1 LPGHSD
7 SFPSKDIKVPTDLD
21 QNPPRDAIAVQP
33 WIEDPHGRSLLDLLL
48 ALAERKWFIL
58 TMTFAGGL
66 AMTVIAFLLPPMYT
80 ATASIMPPQQ
90 QQSAASA
97 LLGQLGP
104 LASAAGGGLGMKTP
118 ADIYVAIL
126 GSRTIADHLIQSFN
140 LRQLYDVPT
149 VLDARKVLAKRSR
162 ISGGREPLIKVAV
175 EDRDPKRAAALANA
189 YLEELS
195 RQNGRLALTE
205 SAQRRLFFERQLDAQ
220 KKSLADA
227 EAALKATQE
236 RTGVLQVTAQV
247 ESVIGN
253 MARLRAAIT
262 GREVALSSLESAATP
277 LNPEVVRQKA
287 ELATLREQLQ
297 KLEATSD
304 PVGRGDTMIPASL
317 VPKVGLEYVRAVRD
331 LKYNETLFELLLKQY
346 EAARIDEAKE
356 APVIQVVDSA
366 VPPERRSWPSRK
378 GFGFGGAFGCGV
390 LGCLIVFVNSRVHSP
405 QDAERLRLLRR
416 RLIG

>member
-1 LPGHSD
+1 M
-7 SFPSKDIKVPTDLD
+7 PTDLIP
-21 QNPPRDAIAVQP
+21 NPPQDAIPTQP
-33 WIEDPHGRSLLDLLL
+33 EPWAEEPPGRSLLDLLV

-58 TMTFAGGL
+58 SMTLAGAL
-66 AMTVIAFLLPPMYT
+66 VMTVIAFLLPPMYT

-104 LASAAGGGLGMKTP
+104 IVGGGALGIKTP

-126 GSRTIADHLIQSFN
+126 GSRTIADDLIQSFS
-140 LRQLYDVPT
+140 LRQLYGVPT
-149 VLDARKVLAKRSR
+149 VFDARKVLAKRSD
-162 ISGGREPLIKVAV
+162 ISGGRHPLIKVAV

-205 SAQRRLFFERQLDAQ
+205 SAQRRLFFERQLEAQ

-227 EAALKATQE
+227 EVALKATQE

-253 MARLRAAIT
+253 MARLRAGIAI
-262 GREVALSSLESAATP
+262 REVALSSLESAATP
-277 LNPEVVRQKA
+277 QNPEVVRQQA
-287 ELATLREQLQ
+287 ELGALRQQLQ
-297 KLEATSD
+297 KLETSGD
-304 PVGRGDTMIPASL
+304 PGGHGDTFIPTSL

-366 VPPERRSWPSRK
+366 VPPERRSWPSRG
-378 GFGFGGAFGCGV
+378 GFAFGGAFGWGV
-390 LGCLIVFVNSRVHSP
+390 LACLIVFANSRLSDP
-405 QDAERLRLLRR
+405 QDAARFRLLRS

>member
-1 LPGHSD
+1 M
-7 SFPSKDIKVPTDLD
+7 PTDIIP
-21 QNPPRDAIAVQP
+21 NPQQDAIATEPELWAVAP
-33 WIEDPHGRSLLDLLL
+33 PRWGLLDLLL

-58 TMTFAGGL
+58 SMTLAGGL
-66 AMTVIAFLLPPMYT
+66 VMTLIAFLLPPMYT

-90 QQSAASA
+90 QQSAVTA

-104 LASAAGGGLGMKTP
+104 LASAGGGLGIKTP
-118 ADIYVAIL
+118 GEIYVAIL
-126 GSRTIADHLIQSFN
+126 GSRTIADDLIHSFN
-140 LRQLYDVPT
+140 LRKLYDVVT
-149 VLDARKVLAKRSR
+149 MYSARKMLARRST
-162 ISGGREPLIKVAV
+162 ITGGREPLIKVSV

-205 SAQRRLFFERQLDAQ
+205 SAQRRLFFERQLEAQ

-253 MARLRAAIT
+253 MANLRGAIA

-277 LNPEVVRQKA
+277 QNPEVVREKA
-287 ELATLREQLQ
+287 ELAAVREQLQ
-297 KLEATSD
+297 KLEASSD
-304 PVGRGDTMIPASL
+304 SVGRGDPLIPTSL

-331 LKYNETLFELLLKQY
+331 LKYNETLFELL
-346 EAARIDEAKE
+346 
-356 APVIQVVDSA
+356 
-366 VPPERRSWPSRK
+366 
-378 GFGFGGAFGCGV
+378 
-390 LGCLIVFVNSRVHSP
+390 
-405 QDAERLRLLRR
+405 
-416 RLIG
+416 

>member
-1 LPGHSD
+1 MP
-7 SFPSKDIKVPTDLD
+7 LD
-21 QNPPRDAIAVQP
+21 MTLNPPKDAIPAETDPWAEQP
-33 WIEDPHGRSLLDLLL
+33 PERTLLDLLL

-205 SAQRRLFFERQLDAQ
+205 SAQRRLFFERQLEAQ
-220 KKSLADA
+220 KRSLADA
-227 EAALKATQE
+227 EGALRATQE

-253 MARLRAAIT
+253 MARVRAGIAS
-262 GREVALSSLESAATP
+262 REVALSSLESAATP
-277 LNPEVVRQKA
+277 QNPEVVRQQA
-287 ELATLREQLQ
+287 ELAALREQLR
-297 KLEATSD
+297 KLEASGD
-304 PVGRGDTMIPASL
+304 PGGRGDPLIPTSL
-317 VPKVGLEYVRAVRD
+317 VPAVGLQYVRAVRE

-346 EAARIDEAKE
+346 TAARIDEAKD
-356 APVIQVVDSA
+356 APVVQVVDSA
-366 VPPERRSWPSRK
+366 VPPEHKSWPPRE
-378 GFGFGGAFGCGV
+378 GFGFGGAFGFGILACVIAVAGNR
-390 LGCLIVFVNSRVHSP
+390 L
-405 QDAERLRLLRR
+405 QDPRKAAKLRLLKS
-416 RLIG
+416 RLVG

>member
-1 LPGHSD
+1 
-7 SFPSKDIKVPTDLD
+7 VPTDL
-21 QNPPRDAIAVQP
+21 NPNPSRDAIATQP
-33 WIEDPHGRSLLDLLL
+33 WIEAPQGRSLLDLLL

-58 TMTFAGGL
+58 TMTVAGGL

-104 LASAAGGGLGMKTP
+104 IVGGGALGIKTP

-126 GSRTIADHLIQSFN
+126 GSRTIADDLIRSFN
-140 LRQLYDVPT
+140 LRQLYGVPT
-149 VLDARKVLAKRSR
+149 LFDARKVLAKRSR

-175 EDRDPKRAAALANA
+175 EDCDPKRAAALANA

-205 SAQRRLFFERQLDAQ
+205 SAQRRLFFERQLEAQ

-253 MARLRAAIT
+253 MARLRAGIAI
-262 GREVALSSLESAATP
+262 REVALSSLESAATP
-277 LNPEVVRQKA
+277 QNPEVVRQQA
-287 ELATLREQLQ
+287 ELAALHEQLR
-297 KLEATSD
+297 KLEASGD
-304 PVGRGDTMIPASL
+304 PAGRGDIMIPTSL

-356 APVIQVVDSA
+356 APVVQVVDSA
-366 VPPERRSWPSRK
+366 VPPERRSWPSRG
-378 GFGFGGAFGCGV
+378 GFAFGGAFGCGV
-390 LGCLIVFVNSRVHSP
+390 LGCLIVFSSSRLHSP
-405 QDAERLRLLRR
+405 QDAERLRLLKS
-416 RLIG
+416 RLIS

>member
-1 LPGHSD
+1 M
-7 SFPSKDIKVPTDLD
+7 PTDLIP
-21 QNPPRDAIAVQP
+21 NPPQDAIPTQP
-33 WIEDPHGRSLLDLLL
+33 EPWAEEPPGRSLLDLLV

-58 TMTFAGGL
+58 SMTLAGAL
-66 AMTVIAFLLPPMYT
+66 VMTVIAFLLPPMYT

-104 LASAAGGGLGMKTP
+104 IVGGGALGIKTP

-126 GSRTIADHLIQSFN
+126 GSRTIADDLIQSFS
-140 LRQLYDVPT
+140 LRQLYGVPT
-149 VLDARKVLAKRSR
+149 VFDARKVLAKRSR
-162 ISGGREPLIKVAV
+162 ISGGRDPLIKVAV

-205 SAQRRLFFERQLDAQ
+205 SAQRRLFFERQLEAQ
-220 KKSLADA
+220 KKSLAVA
-227 EAALKATQE
+227 EVALKATQE

-253 MARLRAAIT
+253 MARLRAGIAI
-262 GREVALSSLESAATP
+262 REVALSSLESAATP
-277 LNPEVVRQKA
+277 QNPEVVRQQA
-287 ELATLREQLQ
+287 ELGALRQQLQ
-297 KLEATSD
+297 KLETSGD
-304 PVGRGDTMIPASL
+304 PGGHGDTFIPTSL

-366 VPPERRSWPSRK
+366 VPPERRSWPSRG
-378 GFGFGGAFGCGV
+378 GFAFGGAFGWGV
-390 LGCLIVFVNSRVHSP
+390 LACLIVFANSRLSDP
-405 QDAERLRLLRR
+405 QDAARFRLLRS

>member
-1 LPGHSD
+1 M
-7 SFPSKDIKVPTDLD
+7 PTDLIP
-21 QNPPRDAIAVQP
+21 NPPQDAIPTQP
-33 WIEDPHGRSLLDLLL
+33 EPWAEEPPGRSLLDLLV

-58 TMTFAGGL
+58 SMTLAGAL
-66 AMTVIAFLLPPMYT
+66 VMTVIAFLLPPMYT

-104 LASAAGGGLGMKTP
+104 IVGGGALGIKTP

-126 GSRTIADHLIQSFN
+126 GSRTIADDLIQSFS
-140 LRQLYDVPT
+140 LRQLYGVPT
-149 VLDARKVLAKRSR
+149 VFDARKVLAKRSR
-162 ISGGREPLIKVAV
+162 ISGGRDPLIKVAV

-205 SAQRRLFFERQLDAQ
+205 SAQRRLFFERQLEAQ

-227 EAALKATQE
+227 EVALKATQE

-253 MARLRAAIT
+253 MARLRAGIAI
-262 GREVALSSLESAATP
+262 REVALSSLESAATP
-277 LNPEVVRQKA
+277 QNPEVVRQQA
-287 ELATLREQLQ
+287 ELGALRQQLQ
-297 KLEATSD
+297 KLETSGD
-304 PVGRGDTMIPASL
+304 PGGHGDTFIPTSL

-366 VPPERRSWPSRK
+366 VPPERRSWPSRG
-378 GFGFGGAFGCGV
+378 GFAFGGAFGWGV
-390 LGCLIVFVNSRVHSP
+390 LACLIVFANSRLSDP
-405 QDAERLRLLRR
+405 QDAARFRLLRS